1 MKWPDCWFVANIQY
15 SCQVHW
21 QAATCTA
28 HKGLFL
34 SKELMCWTYMW
45 YLEASWQTAA
55 SDSIQSAWCAN
66 WVCFHVPG
74 VEYQQGWFHAALCVC
89 EGVEVQRRF
98 ALDVFVIRGEARGL
112 WVALG
117 IDWLFR
123 FWGSG
128 GPRPHICADIP
139 QRAEIKGSGGNLTPV
154 MTPLVLPSQAWPSL
168 ESRRMP
174 SESIMSLNWRRPFTR
189 PQWQILLPSYCAG
202 AQMTVNMQRWPAL
215 CASYCLLQACVWIIS
230 LIHLVIDWSFWLL
243 LSIPDGSRWPF
254 LRVLTVK
261 IMKWEHTFPC
271 LLLFYV
277 QWFSFC
283 FFSLQEFVN
292 ILNFYI

>member
-21 QAATCTA
+21 QAATSCIV
-28 HKGLFL
+28 HEGLFL

-45 YLEASWQTAA
+45 CLEASWQTAA

-66 WVCFHVPG
+66 WICFHVPG
-74 VEYQQGWFHAALCVC
+74 VEYQRGRFHAALRVC

-117 IDWLFR
+117 MDWLFR
-123 FWGSG
+123 CRGSG

-139 QRAEIKGSGGNLTPV
+139 QHAKIKGSRGNLTLV

-174 SESIMSLNWRRPFTR
+174 SESIMRLWIEEGHLQGPNDRYYYH
-189 PQWQILLPSYCAG
+189 L
-202 AQMTVNMQRWPAL
+202 TVLELRWLNMQRWPAL
-215 CASYCLLQACVWIIS
+215 CASYCLLQTCVWIIS
-230 LIHLVIDWSFWLL
+230 LIHLVIYWSFWLL
-243 LSIPDGSRWPF
+243 LSIPDGSRWQF
-254 LRVLTVK
+254 FRVLK
-261 IMKWEHTFPC
+261 LWNGSIHFPAC
-271 LLLFYV
+271 C
-277 QWFSFC
+277 FSMCNGFLSA
-283 FFSLQEFVN
+283 FF
-292 ILNFYI
+292 